1 MSKLKSHIARAEGR
15 TRPISCHLK
24 RSYHIVKHSLIIILA
39 LLVLGSAAWCAEE
52 TVLRIGDKSISVEEF
67 EKTAQKLR
75 ETGYSHVEEL
85 DQQGKQELLDGVI
98 ARELL
103 IAEGLRRGY
112 DRESS
117 IAQVVAKS
125 ERKALMNK
133 LYEQEA
139 VQASYS
145 FTEEELREFFVR
157 QQYDVEVLSQHI
169 VCATEEEARLVLE
182 LLGEGT
188 PFESLIRPYSL
199 QNIQQRFGPAGW
211 VGWFKIGEVYE
222 GLKVP
227 LATMPIGSV
236 YPDPMQTV
244 SGYHVFRL
252 GERRPVDFVAA
263 REWVKKK
270 ARVQSRADDMERYVG
285 TLRQRYQLALD
296 AEVFAELLALP
307 QQATQWDEGDAPL
320 LTWRGGQL
328 MAREYLALVE
338 QGRAPHP
345 AELDSARLYKAVDN
359 LAGKQIMVAE
369 ARKLG
374 IAADADIRANVERE
388 RDALL
393 VKRLY
398 QAEAERVGEIGD
410 EAVRAFYD
418 QHLDQFTRADGRV
431 VDFAFV
437 RESIRTA
444 LRQRAE
450 TEAMDALLAE
460 LREAYA
466 SQIHV
471 FPEALEKAFE

>member
-1 MSKLKSHIARAEGR
+1 MR
-15 TRPISCHLK
+15 
-24 RSYHIVKHSLIIILA
+24 YSLVSTLV
-39 LLVLGSAAWCAEE
+39 LLVLGSASWCAEE
-52 TVLRIGDKSISVEEF
+52 TVLRIGNKSISVAEF

-103 IAEGLRRGY
+103 VAEGLRRGY
-112 DRESS
+112 DRDPA
-117 IAQVVAKS
+117 IAQAIAKS
-125 ERKALMNK
+125 ERRALMNK
-133 LYEQEA
+133 LYEREA
-139 VQASYS
+139 VQASYAFS
-145 FTEEELREFFVR
+145 DADLRAFFAQ

-182 LLGEGT
+182 LLEEGT

-199 QNIQQRFGPAGW
+199 PNIQQRFGPGGW

-227 LATMPIGSV
+227 LSTMPVGSV
-236 YPDPMQTV
+236 YPDPVHTV

-252 GERRPVDFVAA
+252 GERRPVDFAAA
-263 REWVKKK
+263 REWLEKQ
-270 ARVQSRADDMERYVG
+270 ALVQSRADDMERYVV
-285 TLRQRYQLALD
+285 TLRERYQLALD
-296 AEVFAELLALP
+296 AEVFAALLALP
-307 QQATQWDEGDAPL
+307 PQATQWEEGDAPL

-328 MAREYLALVE
+328 MAQEYLALVE
-338 QGRAPHP
+338 RGRAPHP

-374 IAADADIRANVERE
+374 IADDAAIRANVERE

-398 QAEAERVGEIGD
+398 QAEAARVGEIGD

-418 QHLDQFTRADGRV
+418 QHIDQFTRADGQV
-431 VDFAFV
+431 ANFAFV

-450 TEAMDALLAE
+450 TEAMDVLLAE

-466 SQIHV
+466 GQIHV
-471 FPEALEKAFE
+471 FPGALEKAFE

>member
-1 MSKLKSHIARAEGR
+1 MK
-15 TRPISCHLK
+15 
-24 RSYHIVKHSLIIILA
+24 YSLVSTCA
-39 LLVLGSAAWCAEE
+39 LLVLCSAVWCAEE

-67 EKTAQKLR
+67 AETAQKLR
-75 ETGYSHVEEL
+75 ETGYSHVKEL

-103 IAEGLRRGY
+103 VAEALRRGY
-112 DRESS
+112 DRDSA
-117 IAQVVAKS
+117 IAQAVAKS
-125 ERKALMNK
+125 ERRALMNK

-139 VQASYS
+139 VQKSYS
-145 FTEEELREFFVR
+145 FSDADLRAFFAQ

-182 LLGEGT
+182 LLEEGT

-199 QNIQQRFGPAGW
+199 PNIQQRFGPGGW
-211 VGWFKIGEVYE
+211 VGWFKIGEVYK

-227 LATMPIGSV
+227 LSTMPVGSV
-236 YPDPMQTV
+236 YPDPVKTV

-252 GERRPVDFVAA
+252 GERRPVDFAEA
-263 REWVKKK
+263 REWVEKQ
-270 ARVQSRADDMERYVG
+270 ALVQSRADDMERYVV
-285 TLRQRYQLALD
+285 TLRERYQLALD
-296 AEVFAELLALP
+296 AEVFAALLALP
-307 QQATQWDEGDAPL
+307 PQATQWDGGDAPL

-328 MAREYLALVE
+328 MAQEYLALVE

-410 EAVRAFYD
+410 EAGRAFYD
-418 QHLDQFTRADGRV
+418 QHIDQFTRTDGRV

-437 RESIRTA
+437 RESIRAA
-444 LRQRAE
+444 LRVQAE

-466 SQIHV
+466 GQIQV
-471 FPEALEKAFE
+471 FPAALEKAFE

>member
-1 MSKLKSHIARAEGR
+1 MQ
-15 TRPISCHLK
+15 
-24 RSYHIVKHSLIIILA
+24 YSLVSTFA
-39 LLVLGSAAWCAEE
+39 LLVLCGAAWCVEE
-52 TVLRIGDKSISVEEF
+52 TVLRIGDKAISVEQF
-67 EKTAQKLR
+67 AAIAHKLR
-75 ETGYSHVEEL
+75 QTGYGHVEEL
-85 DQQGKQELLDGVI
+85 DEQGKQELLDGVI

-112 DRESS
+112 DRDPA
-117 IAQVVAKS
+117 IAQAVAKS
-125 ERKALMNK
+125 ERRALMNK

-145 FTEEELREFFVR
+145 FSDADLRAFFAQ
-157 QQYDVEVLSQHI
+157 QQYDIEVLSQHI
-169 VCATEEEARLVLE
+169 VCATSEEARLVLE
-182 LLGEGT
+182 LLEEGT
-188 PFESLIRPYSL
+188 PFESLIRPYSV
-199 QNIQQRFGPAGW
+199 QNIQQRFGPGGW

-227 LATMPIGSV
+227 LSTMPVGSV
-236 YPDPMQTV
+236 YPDPVQTL

-252 GERRPVDFVAA
+252 GERRPVDFAGA
-263 REWVKKK
+263 REWVEKQ
-270 ARVQSRADDMERYVG
+270 ALVQSRADDMECYVG
-285 TLRQRYQLALD
+285 TLRERYQLALD
-296 AEVFAELLALP
+296 AEVFAALLALP
-307 QQATQWDEGDAPL
+307 PQSTQWDEGDAPL

-328 MAREYLALVE
+328 IAREYLALVE

-345 AELDSARLYKAVDN
+345 AELDSVRLYKAVDN

-374 IAADADIRANVERE
+374 IADDADIRASIEKE

-393 VKRLY
+393 IKRLY
-398 QAEAERVGEIGD
+398 QAEAERVGEIAD
-410 EAVRAFYD
+410 DAVRAFYD
-418 QHLDQFTRADGRV
+418 QHLDQFTRTDGRV

-460 LREAYA
+460 LREAHA
-466 SQIHV
+466 IQIHV
-471 FPEALEKAFE
+471 FPEALEKAFQ

>member
-1 MSKLKSHIARAEGR
+1 MK
-15 TRPISCHLK
+15 
-24 RSYHIVKHSLIIILA
+24 YSLVSTFA
-39 LLVLGSAAWCAEE
+39 LLVLGSAALCAEE

-103 IAEGLRRGY
+103 IAEALRRGY
-112 DRESS
+112 DRDAA
-117 IAQVVAKS
+117 IAQAVAKS
-125 ERKALMNK
+125 ERRALMNK

-145 FTEEELREFFVR
+145 FSDADLRAFFAQ

-182 LLGEGT
+182 LLDEGV

-199 QNIQQRFGPAGW
+199 PNIQQRFGPGGW

-227 LATMPIGSV
+227 LSTMPVGSV
-236 YPDPMQTV
+236 YPDPVKTV
-244 SGYHVFRL
+244 SGCHVFRL
-252 GERRPVDFVAA
+252 GERRPVDLAA
-263 REWVKKK
+263 VREWVEKQ
-270 ARVQSRADDMERYVG
+270 ALVQSRADDMERYVV

-296 AEVFAELLALP
+296 AEVFAALLALP
-307 QQATQWDEGDAPL
+307 RQSTQWDGGNAPL

-328 MAREYLALVE
+328 MAQEYLTLVE

-374 IAADADIRANVERE
+374 IADDADIRASVERE

-418 QHLDQFTRADGRV
+418 HHLDQFTRTDGRV
-431 VDFAFV
+431 VDLSFV
-437 RESIRTA
+437 RESIRAA

-450 TEAMDALLAE
+450 TEVMDALLAE
-460 LREAYA
+460 LREVNAG
-466 SQIHV
+466 QIQV
-471 FPEALEKAFE
+471 FLEALEKAFE

>member
-1 MSKLKSHIARAEGR
+1 MK
-15 TRPISCHLK
+15 
-24 RSYHIVKHSLIIILA
+24 YSLASTFA

-67 EKTAQKLR
+67 EKTAQKLQ

-85 DQQGKQELLDGVI
+85 DQQGRQELLDGVI

-103 IAEGLRRGY
+103 VAEALRRGY
-112 DRESS
+112 DRDPA
-117 IAQVVAKS
+117 IAQAVAKS
-125 ERKALMNK
+125 ERRALMNK
-133 LYEQEA
+133 LYDQEA
-139 VQASYS
+139 VQASYAFS
-145 FTEEELREFFVR
+145 EADLRAFFAQ

-182 LLGEGT
+182 LLEEGT

-199 QNIQQRFGPAGW
+199 PNIQQRFGPGGW

-227 LATMPIGSV
+227 LSTMPVGSV
-236 YPDPMQTV
+236 YPDPVQTV

-252 GERRPVDFVAA
+252 GERRPVDFAAA
-263 REWVKKK
+263 REWVEKQ
-270 ARVQSRADDMERYVG
+270 ALVQSRADDMERYVV
-285 TLRQRYQLALD
+285 TLRERYQLVLD
-296 AEVFAELLALP
+296 AEVFAALLALP
-307 QQATQWDEGDAPL
+307 RQSTQWDGGNAPL

-328 MAREYLALVE
+328 MAQEYLTLVE

-374 IAADADIRANVERE
+374 IADDADIRASVERE

-418 QHLDQFTRADGRV
+418 QHIDQFTRTDGQV

-437 RESIRTA
+437 RESIRAA
-444 LRQRAE
+444 LRVQAE

-460 LREAYA
+460 LRKAYA
-466 SQIHV
+466 GQIQV
-471 FPEALEKAFE
+471 FPAALEKAFE

>member
-1 MSKLKSHIARAEGR
+1 MQHPL
-15 TRPISCHLK
+15 ISTF
-24 RSYHIVKHSLIIILA
+24 A
-39 LLVLGSAAWCAEE
+39 LLLWCSAALCAEE
-52 TVLRIGDKSISVEEF
+52 MVLRIGDKSISVEEF
-67 EKTAQKLR
+67 EQTAQKLQ

-103 IAEGLRRGY
+103 IAEALRRGY
-112 DRESS
+112 DREPA

-125 ERKALMNK
+125 ERRALMNK

-139 VQASYS
+139 VQPSYS
-145 FTEEELREFFVR
+145 FSDADLRAFFAQ

-182 LLGEGT
+182 LLDEGT

-199 QNIQQRFGPAGW
+199 QSIQQRFGPGGW

-227 LATMPIGSV
+227 LSTMPVGSL
-236 YPDPMQTV
+236 YPDPVQTV

-252 GERRPVDFVAA
+252 GERRPVDFAAA
-263 REWVKKK
+263 REWVEKQ
-270 ARVQSRADDMERYVG
+270 ALVQSRADDMERYVG
-285 TLRQRYQLALD
+285 TLRERYQLALD
-296 AEVFAELLALP
+296 AEVFAELLAVPP
-307 QQATQWDEGDAPL
+307 QSTQWDGGDAPL

-328 MAREYLALVE
+328 IAQEYLALVE

-345 AELDSARLYKAVDN
+345 AKLDSARLYKAVDN

-374 IAADADIRANVERE
+374 IADDADIRARVEKE

-393 VKRLY
+393 IKRLY
-398 QAEAERVGEIGD
+398 QAEAERVGEID
-410 EAVRAFYD
+410 DQAVRAFYD
-418 QHLDQFTRADGRV
+418 QHLDRFTRADGRIT
-431 VDFAFV
+431 DFDFV
-437 RESIRTA
+437 RKSIRAA
-444 LRQRAE
+444 LRSRAE

-466 SQIHV
+466 SQIQV
-471 FPEALEKAFE
+471 FPAALEKAFE

>member
-1 MSKLKSHIARAEGR
+1 MR
-15 TRPISCHLK
+15 
-24 RSYHIVKHSLIIILA
+24 YSLVSTFA
-39 LLVLGSAAWCAEE
+39 LLVLGSASLCAEE

-103 IAEGLRRGY
+103 IAEALRRGY
-112 DRESS
+112 DRDSA
-117 IAQVVAKS
+117 IAQAVAKS
-125 ERKALMNK
+125 ERRALMNK

-145 FTEEELREFFVR
+145 FSDADLRAFFAQ

-169 VCATEEEARLVLE
+169 VCATEEEAGLVLE
-182 LLGEGT
+182 LLEEGV

-199 QNIQQRFGPAGW
+199 QNIQQRFGPGGW

-227 LATMPIGSV
+227 LSTMSIGSV
-236 YPDPMQTV
+236 YPDPVKTV

-252 GERRPVDFVAA
+252 GERRPVDFAA
-263 REWVKKK
+263 VREWVKKK
-270 ARVQSRADDMERYVG
+270 ALVQSRADDMERYVG
-285 TLRQRYQLALD
+285 TLRERYQLVLD
-296 AEVFAELLALP
+296 AEVFAALLSLP
-307 QQATQWDEGDAPL
+307 PQSTQWDGGDEPL

-328 MAREYLALVE
+328 IAQEYLALVE

-374 IAADADIRANVERE
+374 IVDDADIRASVEKE

-393 VKRLY
+393 IKRLY
-398 QAEAERVGEIGD
+398 QAEAERVGEID
-410 EAVRAFYD
+410 DAAVRAFYD
-418 QHLDQFTRADGRV
+418 QHLDQFTRTDGQV

-437 RESIRTA
+437 RESIRAA

-466 SQIHV
+466 GQIQV
-471 FPEALEKAFE
+471 FPAALEKAFE

>member
-1 MSKLKSHIARAEGR
+1 M
-15 TRPISCHLK
+15 
-24 RSYHIVKHSLIIILA
+24 KHSLVSTFA
-39 LLVLGSAAWCAEE
+39 FLVLGSAAWCAEE

-75 ETGYSHVEEL
+75 ETGYSYVEEL

-103 IAEGLRRGY
+103 VAEALRRGY
-112 DRESS
+112 DRDPAL
-117 IAQVVAKS
+117 AQAVAKS
-125 ERKALMNK
+125 ERRALMNK

-139 VQASYS
+139 VQTSYAFS
-145 FTEEELREFFVR
+145 EADLRAFFAQ

-169 VCATEEEARLVLE
+169 VCATEGEARLVLE
-182 LLGEGT
+182 LLEEGT

-199 QNIQQRFGPAGW
+199 PNIQQRFGPGGW
-211 VGWFKIGEVYE
+211 VGWFKVGEVYE

-227 LATMPIGSV
+227 LGTMPIGSV
-236 YPDPMQTV
+236 YPDPVQTV

-252 GERRPVDFVAA
+252 GERRPVDFAA
-263 REWVKKK
+263 VREWVEKQ
-270 ARVQSRADDMERYVG
+270 ALVQSRADDMERYVV

-296 AEVFAELLALP
+296 AEVFAKLLALP
-307 QQATQWDEGDAPL
+307 RQATRWDGGDAPL

-328 MAREYLALVE
+328 MAHEYLSLVE
-338 QGRAPHP
+338 RGRAPHP

-374 IAADADIRANVERE
+374 IADDGDIRASVERE

-398 QAEAERVGEIGD
+398 QAEAEQIGEIGD

-418 QHLDQFTRADGRV
+418 QHLDQFTRTDGRV

-437 RESIRTA
+437 RESIRAA

-450 TEAMDALLAE
+450 TEAMDVLLAE
-460 LREAYA
+460 LHEANA
-466 SQIHV
+466 GQIQV
-471 FPEALEKAFE
+471 FPAALEKAFE

>member
-103 IAEGLRRGY
+103 IAEALRRGY
-112 DRESS
+112 DRDSA
-117 IAQVVAKS
+117 IAQAVAKS

-145 FTEEELREFFVR
+145 FSDADLRAFFAQ

-236 YPDPMQTV
+236 YPDPVQTV

-252 GERRPVDFVAA
+252 GERRPVDFAA
-263 REWVKKK
+263 VREWVEKK

-307 QQATQWDEGDAPL
+307 QQAAQWDEGDAPL

-328 MAREYLALVE
+328 MAREYLTLVE

-418 QHLDQFTRADGRV
+418 QHLDQFTRADGQV
-431 VDFAFV
+431 ADFAFV

-450 TEAMDALLAE
+450 TKAMDALLAE

-471 FPEALEKAFE
+471 FPAALEKAFE